1 MAQILNRGKELI
13 RISPKD
19 SRKLDCSINDGR
31 TWTGRFY
38 GNASTGSFIDLT
50 DNGKEILATTDK
62 GLFYSINEG
71 RTWNRRH

>member
-13 RISPKD
+13 RINPKD

-38 GNASTGSFIDLT
+38 GNASTGRFIGLT

-71 RTWNRRH
+71 RTWNKRN